1 MSPKVIITVIDG
13 SLQDKQFEYT
23 KKTEC
28 SIGREDSCTIVLS
41 NDDSKYGGIS
51 RKHCLLDIDPPCVRI
66 KQLSDTTTTKLNGI
80 AIGKEFHTVIFSGND
95 GECLTL
101 GKDKIQLRI
110 GLTGNHPIDKG
121 MDVTKDIIGGGMD
134 ATKNIV
140 DILGKGVK
148 KIGKH
153 QAKLQPIVRPIGAFF
168 EEFLE
173 LKKPNQDSVGKKD
186 LETPESFHKYSV
198 IKLIGTGGYGNVY
211 LGSTTKGKEVAIKTM
226 LSDVKSRSSQQEKF
240 IREIDNI
247 KSFNHRN
254 IVSFIDHGAADGNY
268 YYVMEYCKAGS
279 LTRSIECLGGKLP
292 LDLARSIIFQVLD
305 GLEYLHTIEFKA
317 KTEGD
322 GFVNVRG
329 IVHRDLKPSN
339 ILLKVEGLKLVAKI
353 SDFGLSKSFEI
364 AGQSG
369 ITSLEQ
375 SGLGS
380 YRFLPRR
387 QLKYYRDSKP
397 EVDIWAA
404 AACLYYML
412 SGSSPRNFPDNISA
426 ETIVMDRPAI
436 AIQQCNP
443 DVPDSIAE
451 VIDRALREDSQNDN
465 SLFYQSVSI
474 FRRDLLSA
482 FEKIAAINSQSNPND
497 SSTVSNY

>member
-13 SLQDKQFEYT
+13 SLQDKQFVYAE
-23 KKTEC
+23 KTEC
-28 SIGREDSCTIVLS
+28 SIGRGDSCTIVLP
-41 NDDSKYGGIS
+41 NDDAKYGGIS
-51 RKHCLLDIDPPCVRI
+51 RKHCLLDIDPPRVRI
-66 KQLSDTTTTKLNGI
+66 KQLSDTTTTLNGV
-80 AIGKEFHTVIFSGND
+80 AIGKEFHTVTFSGND

-110 GLTGNHPIDKG
+110 GLTGNRPIDKG
-121 MDVTKDIIGGGMD
+121 MG
-134 ATKNIV
+134 ATKKIV
-140 DILGKGVK
+140 DILGRGVK

-153 QAKLQPIVRPIGAFF
+153 QAKVQPIVNNIGNILG
-168 EEFLE
+168 EFLE
-173 LKKPNQDSVGKKD
+173 LKKPERDSVNSKE

-198 IKLIGTGGYGNVY
+198 IKLIGSGGYGNVY
-211 LGSTTKGKEVAIKTM
+211 LGSNTKGKEVAIKTM
-226 LSDVKSRSSQQEKF
+226 IADVKSQSGQEEKF

-247 KSFNHRN
+247 KSFKHQN

-279 LTRSIECLGGKLP
+279 LTRSIECMGGKLP
-292 LDLARSIIFQVLD
+292 LDLARSIILQVLD
-305 GLEYLHTIEFKA
+305 GLEYLHTVELSARKE
-317 KTEGD
+317 EG

-339 ILLKVEGLKLVAKI
+339 ILLKVEELRLVAKI

-369 ITSLEQ
+369 ITSIDG

-380 YRFLPRR
+380 QQFLSRR

-412 SGSSPRNFPDNISA
+412 SGSSPRNFSDNISA
-426 ETIVMDRPAI
+426 KTIVLEQPAI
-436 AIQQCNP
+436 AIQQRNP

-451 VIDRALREDSQNDN
+451 VIDRALKEDSQNDN

-474 FRRDLLSA
+474 FRQDLLSA
-482 FEKIAAINSQSNPND
+482 FEKITATNSQSNSND
-497 SSTVSNY
+497 SLTVSNY